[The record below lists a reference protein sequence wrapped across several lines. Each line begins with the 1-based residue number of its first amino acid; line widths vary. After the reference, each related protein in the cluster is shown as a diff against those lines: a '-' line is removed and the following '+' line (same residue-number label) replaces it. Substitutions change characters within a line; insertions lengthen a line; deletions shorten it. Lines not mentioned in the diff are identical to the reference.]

1 MPVSGIAALVWP
13 PSGLS
18 LAALYILGYRFWPA
32 IAFGEFAATAFFGM
46 PISAACGM
54 AIGNSLEAITGVY
67 LLRKIVRF
75 RKDLS
80 SIRSVLG
87 LIILATPVSTVIS
100 ATAGVTSLILTSKI
114 SISEYWITWRAWWI
128 GNVLGDFIVASL
140 LFVWSSQRRSA
151 LHNGKIA
158 EFITLTILVIG
169 FALWIFTR
177 TPASPEL
184 YLLFCPVIWSAL
196 RFSSKE
202 TVTLAFVISIIAI
215 IGTIYGRGPFSERSV
230 SENLLLLQLF
240 LGVLSATGML
250 LSAAVVERRDAEEK
264 FKRVFE
270 SSPVAM
276 TITDQN
282 GKILIF
288 NSKAENLFGYNLDE
302 TIGRQIELLIPE
314 WHLANRNTFQ
324 PIFFNS
330 IKTQPLGQELY
341 GIQKDGGELRIELSV
356 TPLQNPEGIQLLSSI
371 IDITER
377 KRNEIGLR
385 CLSEAGV
392 TLSKSLDIK
401 ETMEK
406 TVHFLLPKFADWC
419 ILDLLE
425 SGAKQIAIAYP
436 ETKKE
441 MFFHEL
447 STRLVP
453 DPALGRGS
461 AYVMHSGK
469 SELYTD
475 LTNDSDWI
483 ATTLGLVHPK
493 IMRELGVVSYMCVP
507 LIARGRTLGTITY
520 VSRISNCH
528 YNSFYLTLAEEIANR
543 GAIAIDNA
551 QLFLDAQSAIRI
563 REYFLSV
570 VSHDLKNPLFAIS
583 AGTSLLLDSQLPMER
598 EVVQK
603 IAGQMSKSASRMDR
617 LIHDLLD
624 LAKLE
629 ANQLLIERHRNNS
642 ATLIEES
649 ISQIE
654 IQIKSKSLNLVKDFV
669 KDNFFVSCDHDRSLQ
684 IIVNLLDNAVKFSP
698 DSGTIKI
705 STKRSG
711 ESIEFA
717 ISDTGPGLTQD
728 QLLHVFDRYW
738 QADRLS
744 RRGSGLG
751 LSIVSELVKA
761 HGGKI
766 WVESK
771 LGQGTTFFFT
781 LPAELEGDRMP

>member
-1 MPVSGIAALVWP
+1 MPVGGIAALVWL

-32 IAFGEFAATAFFGM
+32 IAFGEFSANAFFGM
-46 PISAACGM
+46 PLSSACGM

-67 LLRKIVRF
+67 LLRKFVRF
-75 RKDLS
+75 RTDLS

-87 LIILATPVSTVIS
+87 LIILAIPVSTVIS

-114 SISEYWITWRAWWI
+114 SVSEYWITWRAWWI

-151 LHNGKIA
+151 LRNGKVT
-158 EFITLTILVIG
+158 EFLTLTTLVIG
-169 FALWIFTR
+169 FTLWIFTR
-177 TPASPEL
+177 NPASPEL
-184 YLLFCPVIWSAL
+184 YLIFCLIILAAL

-202 TVTLAFVISIIAI
+202 TVTLTFVISVIAI
-215 IGTIYGRGPFSERSV
+215 SGTIYGRGPFSEPSI

-264 FKRVFE
+264 FKLVFA
-270 SSPVAM
+270 SSPIAM

-288 NSKAENLFGYNLDE
+288 NSKAENLFGYHIDE
-302 TIGRQIELLIPE
+302 IIGHQIEMLIPE
-314 WHLANRNTFQ
+314 WHHANRNIFQ
-324 PIFFNS
+324 PNYFS
-330 IKTQPLGQELY
+330 SLKTQPMGQELH
-341 GIQKDGGELRIELSV
+341 GVQKDGVELRIELSV
-356 TPLQNPEGIQLLSSI
+356 TPLQNPEGIQVLSSI

-377 KRNEIGLR
+377 KRDEVGLR
-385 CLSEAGV
+385 CLSEAGI

-419 ILDLLE
+419 LLDLAE
-425 SGAKQIAIAYP
+425 NGAKQIAIAYP
-436 ETKKE
+436 DTKKE
-441 MFFHEL
+441 MFLHEL
-447 STRLVP
+447 TTRLVP

-461 AYVMHSGK
+461 AYVLHSGK

-475 LTNDSDWI
+475 QTNDSDWI
-483 ATTLGLVHPK
+483 AETLGLVHPQ
-493 IMRELGVVSYMCVP
+493 ILRELGVVSYMCVP
-507 LIARGRTLGTITY
+507 LVARGRTLGTITY
-520 VSRISNCH
+520 VNRISNCR

-543 GAIAIDNA
+543 AAIAIDNA
-551 QLFLDAQSAIRI
+551 QLFLDAQSATRM

-583 AGTSLLLDSQLPMER
+583 AGTSLLLDPQLPMER
-598 EVVQK
+598 EVVQR
-603 IAGQMSKSASRMDR
+603 IAEQMSKSVSRMDR

-654 IQIKSKSLNLVKDFV
+654 IQIKRKGLNLVKDFAR
-669 KDNFFVSCDHDRSLQ
+669 DSFFVSCDHDRSLQ

-705 STKRSG
+705 STKRTG

-717 ISDTGPGLTQD
+717 ISDTGPGLAQD

-766 WVESK
+766 WAESQP
-771 LGQGTTFFFT
+771 GQGTTFFFT
-781 LPAELEGDRMP
+781 LPAELEGKG